1 MCSMILPG
9 LSGSFV
15 LLLLGNYELIIS
27 AINDLNLLVLIPF
40 GIGAFMGIILFA
52 KSKIYFYII
61 SR

>member
-27 AINDLNLLVLIPF
+27 AINDLNLSV
-40 GIGAFMGIILFA
+40 
-52 KSKIYFYII
+52 IYSFELGLLWE
-61 SR
+61 